1 MDQRHEGGGG
11 SFCCR
16 CCCFRFF
23 FLFSLVST
31 HCFLGEEE
39 EISVGLTHRGWSSR
53 GRRSG
58 VLRWRWSQSTEPFE
72 KSLTGAAAAGGGG
85 RRAGL
90 EEESGISVPLF
101 FSPFPSKLG
110 SCRSLVVVQ
119 RMHNSWGDSRHWMCL
134 RREHLGH
141 YRHQK
146 FALLVR
152 KIEAFSNQYLSPPGS
167 RPNNSFFHFLWQ

>member
-31 HCFLGEEE
+31 HCFLGEEEEE

-101 FSPFPSKLG
+101 FHPSLRNWVRVEA
-110 SCRSLVVVQ
+110 S
-119 RMHNSWGDSRHWMCL
+119 SWCSECTTHEETRGTECVYGESTLAIIATRNL
-134 RREHLGH
+134 H
-141 YRHQK
+141 Y
-146 FALLVR
+146 L
-152 KIEAFSNQYLSPPGS
+152 
-167 RPNNSFFHFLWQ
+167 